1 MAHKDRLALRG
12 ARTTL
17 HLSVPLALPLALT
30 AALTLLTSPR
40 LQAQSGPPPAAPAPA
55 PAPAALPAPT
65 SPGPALAP
73 LSPAAQQALAQ
84 ITADPAP
91 PELVRN
97 THYVV
102 SNEDRL
108 DLFRRATENRGGA
121 YIGVG
126 TDQNYLLAAWAKP
139 QLLVL
144 FDFDQV
150 VVNVHHVYRAFF
162 LTAKTPAELRSL
174 WEPRNEAPALAAI
187 NAAYTDEKQRADCV
201 RAYRMSRHAVTA
213 RFNKILQVFSIHK
226 VPWFL
231 TDQAQYDTVA
241 ALFRADRVVMVR
253 GDLTAGGAMSS
264 IANALSA
271 SGIRVGLLYMSNAER
286 YFTYTP
292 SFRKSLLALP
302 MDDKAIVLRTRARLD
317 GVYEYIS
324 QDAAV
329 FRAWLERS
337 KITLASQMSRLREPD
352 PMTPGAWVIRK
363 LPESAP

>member
-1 MAHKDRLALRG
+1 M
-12 ARTTL
+12 
-17 HLSVPLALPLALT
+17 
-30 AALTLLTSPR
+30 
-40 LQAQSGPPPAAPAPA
+40 PP
-55 PAPAALPAPT
+55 PT
-65 SPGPALAP
+65 SPGPAPLAP
-73 LSPAAQQALAQ
+73 LSPATQQALAQ

-162 LTAKTPAELRSL
+162 LVAKTPAELRSL

-187 NAAYTDEKQRADCV
+187 NAAYTDEKRRADCV

-213 RFNKILQVFSIHK
+213 RFNKILQVFGIHK

-253 GDLTAGGAMSS
+253 GDLTAGGAMTS

-271 SGIRVGLLYMSNAER
+271 SGLKVGLLYLSNAER

-324 QDAAV
+324 QDGAV

-352 PMTPGAWVIRK
+352 PQTPGAWVIRK
-363 LPESAP
+363 LPDAAP